1 VTLLTFLAAI
11 PWKKIGVWLVK
22 ANAWLLAALKPL
34 GIFGVLI
41 VAIIDSSSI
50 PMPLDAM
57 VVEYVVRDHARF
69 LIYCFTAALGAAI
82 GSLLPYYLGRAGGEI
97 FLLKRIN
104 RARYEQLR
112 DRFEKQ
118 EFLAIMIP
126 AMMPP
131 PFPVKVFELAAGV
144 FEMKPLWFFSG
155 LLLGKFIR
163 FVVVSLIIMIYGPA
177 IFHTM
182 IRTVHQHQNLMLILV
197 GVLGVLLVMYVLRKV
212 FDRRRGTSLPVE
224 D

>member
-1 VTLLTFLAAI
+1 MLAGV
-11 PWKKIGVWLVK
+11 PWKKIGLWLMR
-22 ANAWLLAALKPL
+22 ANAWLLAVLKPL
-34 GIFGVLI
+34 GAFGVLI
-41 VAIIDSSSI
+41 VAIIDSSTI

-57 VVEYVVRDHARF
+57 VVEYVVRDHAKF

-82 GSLLPYYLGRAGGEI
+82 GSLLPYYLGRAGGEL

-126 AMMPP
+126 AMLPP

-155 LLLGKFIR
+155 ILLGKFIR

-182 IRTVHQHQNLMLILV
+182 IRALHQNQDLMVIVVGILA
-197 GVLGVLLVMYVLRKV
+197 VLLVMYVLRKV

-224 D
+224 EE

>member
-1 VTLLTFLAAI
+1 MLAAAL
-11 PWKKIGVWLVK
+11 PWKKIGIGLLK

-34 GIFGVLI
+34 GALGLLI
-41 VAIIDSSSI
+41 IAALDASSI
-50 PMPLDAM
+50 PMPLDAI

-69 LIYCFTAALGAAI
+69 LLYCFAAAVGAAA
-82 GSLLPYYLGRAGGEI
+82 GGLLPYYLGRAGGEL

-104 RARYEQLR
+104 RARYEKLR

-144 FEMKPLWFFSG
+144 FEMKPLWFFSAVLAG
-155 LLLGKFIR
+155 RLIR
-163 FVVVSLIIMIYGPA
+163 FATVSIIIMVYGPA
-177 IFHTM
+177 IFRSM
-182 IRTVHQHQNLMLILV
+182 LRTLHHHQELTLILACTL
-197 GVLGVLLVMYVLRKV
+197 VLAILAYIVRRV
-212 FDRRRGTSLPVE
+212 FDRRRGTPLPVE
-224 D
+224 EL